1 MLSCEAGFMLSVE
14 LDSKYRVES
23 VQRFSLMINDSV
35 MEIWK
40 ACMSIQTLEI
50 CKITLGRN

>member
-1 MLSCEAGFMLSVE
+1 MRQDSCYSVE

-40 ACMSIQTLEI
+40 ACMSIQTLENLQNNSW
-50 CKITLGRN
+50 KKLKD